1 MELREILIFI
11 GMCIFSYLLGGIS
24 IARLITKKGKESSVN
39 TQGSGNPGT
48 MNMLR
53 TQGFILGI
61 FTLFCD
67 ALKGVIPSLFGR
79 LYFTHMVDAHMGYTA
94 LFVFGFCAVVG
105 HIFPIYYKFKGGKG
119 IATTFGVFMVADP
132 ISTSILFAILFVVF
146 YFVKIGSVVSM
157 LFITIDAVFQ
167 LFDENIGSNPTAIV
181 FMLAMVILDIVAHR
195 TNILKLL
202 DNRENPASLRDGF
215 KKDVAKLRDKK
226 SKKLERIEQ
235 KYQDKIEKKHAKVQK
250 KLDKFEDGDDAQIVL
265 DDIISEAKADKNVCE
280 CGGKKATKTEAEN
293 ASNIIVAHKTPMETD
308 TTELEGQISLS
319 EINTQKKKPV
329 SKKTK

>member
-11 GMCIFSYLLGGIS
+11 GMCIFSYLLGGVS
-24 IARLITKKGKESSVN
+24 VARLITKKGKESSVN

-53 TQGFILGI
+53 TQGFVLGI

-67 ALKGVIPSLFGR
+67 ALKGVIPSLFGL
-79 LYFTHMVDAHMGYTA
+79 LYYGHMVDTQMGYTA
-94 LFVFGFCAVVG
+94 LFVFGFFAVVG

-146 YFVKIGSVVSM
+146 YFIKIGSVVSM
-157 LFITIDAVFQ
+157 LFIIIDAVFQ
-167 LFDENIGSNPTAIV
+167 LFDEYIGSNPVAIV
-181 FMLAMVILDIVAHR
+181 FMLVMVLLDIVAHR
-195 TNILKLL
+195 TNILKLI

-235 KYQDKIEKKHAKVQK
+235 RYQEKIERKHAKVQK
-250 KLDKFEDGDDAQIVL
+250 KLDKFESEENAQIVL
-265 DDIISEAKADKNVCE
+265 DDIISEAKGKEKIICE
-280 CGGKKATKTEAEN
+280 CCSEESAPK
-293 ASNIIVAHKTPMETD
+293 
-308 TTELEGQISLS
+308 ELDGQISLS
-319 EINTQKKKPV
+319 EIDTHKKKIV
-329 SKKTK
+329 TKKKSK